1 MSWKDDLRDTIW
13 GLEAYRTHEYRPGLV
28 RLDANESPFPLDEAE
43 REVIAAELSRLPLH
57 RYPEVSGRPLR
68 EAVAAHFGLEPDEI
82 LVGNGS
88 DEMISVLLTAFAAGK
103 RGRGKALFPVPTF
116 GEYQAIARAHGME
129 TVTVP
134 LDDEWRLDEG
144 RAREAILEARPAVA
158 IFASP
163 NNPTGNRLEPAA
175 LDRLARASGCVFAVD
190 EAYADFAGTT
200 QIPLVREIDG
210 FCVLR
215 SFSKIG
221 LAGLRV
227 GALVAS
233 RELVAQLDKV
243 RLPFNLD
250 AVALAA
256 ACAFLEN
263 PRRLADRIRRIKTA
277 RQELRAGLARI
288 PDLIVYPSDANF
300 ILVRV
305 PLDGPTVWKR
315 MLERDVLVRV
325 FPGDG
330 PLRDCLRITAGT
342 PEENERCVA
351 ALAAAIA

>member
-1 MSWKDDLRDTIW
+1 MSWKDDLRETIW

-28 RLDANESPFPLDEAE
+28 RLDANESPFPLDEGE
-43 REVIAAELSRLPLH
+43 RETIAFELSRLPLH

-68 EAVAAHFGLEPDEI
+68 EALARRFDLEPDEI

-88 DEMISVLLTAFAAGK
+88 DEMISILFTAFAGGK

-116 GEYQAIARAHGME
+116 GEYQAIAGAHGME
-129 TVTVP
+129 TVQVP
-134 LDDEWRLDEG
+134 LGADWQLDES
-144 RAREAILEARPAVA
+144 RTREAILGERPAVA

-163 NNPTGNRLEPAA
+163 NNPTGNRLDPAA
-175 LDRLARASGCVFAVD
+175 LARLAHASEGAFVAD
-190 EAYADFAGTT
+190 EAYADFAGAT
-200 QIPLVREIDG
+200 QVSLVREIDG

-250 AVALAA
+250 AVAMAA
-256 ACAFLEN
+256 VCALLQN
-263 PRRLADRIRRIKTA
+263 PGRMEDRIRRIRAA
-277 RQELRAGLARI
+277 REDLRAGLARI
-288 PDLIVYPSDANF
+288 PGVTAFPSDANF
-300 ILVRV
+300 VLVRV

-315 MLERDVLVRV
+315 MLQRNVLVRV
-325 FPGDG
+325 FPGKG
-330 PLRDCLRITAGT
+330 PLQDCLRITAGT
-342 PEENERCVA
+342 VEENETCVA
-351 ALAAAIA
+351 ALAAAVG